1 LTILFGSG
9 FAGLGYRKNKEVTTM
24 KQIKKSF
31 FLLALF
37 TGLFAL
43 AAGEAAAQFR
53 TNTSS
58 SSSRGGSSTR
68 ADSYSPG
75 RAWEAIIEV
84 DPDTKSLIVIADE
97 ETNEQIKKII
107 EHLDRPVLQV
117 LIKVLFLEVTHNDDF
132 DLGIEG
138 SFTHGRSNPNT
149 LQSFF
154 GLSGETRGG
163 FYRILEDDLEV
174 TMRAISEVGSLEV
187 LSRPSIMTRN
197 NEEATI
203 TVGQE
208 VPFINNSRVTSD
220 GQVIN
225 TVIYE
230 DIGIILRVTPYIT
243 EDGKVEMD
251 LSPEISTLTGD
262 TVPISDTINSPV
274 FAKRSADT
282 RVVIPDGKTVVI
294 GGMIEDNK
302 TESVRKVPL
311 LGDIPLLGMA
321 FRRTVKT
328 NSKTE
333 LLIFLTPHIVE
344 GEAQL
349 IEMSEFEK
357 NGMELAPKVFTD
369 EQMGKFFKIQTKRD
383 AGVESAEAEPVHQKQ
398 AEIMVEKSKTTS
410 RSKWDRQRRK

>member
-1 LTILFGSG
+1 
-9 FAGLGYRKNKEVTTM
+9 M